1 MSVDSKLTEYNERTA
16 NSNHLF
22 NRRLTKDSWRMTTY
36 GERTGYDRGRIRYR
50 HGQNR
55 FRDNIRSGTGIV
67 IGTGTGTGTGK
78 ETGTRTG

>member
-36 GERTGYDRGRIRYR
+36 GERTGYDRVGIEYR

-55 FRDNIRSGTGIV
+55 FRDSIRS
-67 IGTGTGTGTGK
+67 GTGTGTGTGK